1 MIWKLTPGLSCGLRR
16 IGRVTEGVL
25 LHVAKEV
32 DVVEPMA
39 KFTAAL
45 QGKKGVRSIFNVGLE
60 EWRPAEGDQYDLVW
74 AQWCVGHLTD
84 EELVAFLQRCQ
95 AVLRPVDGVI
105 VLKENLSTQGADLFD
120 DLDSSVTRYVT

>member
-1 MIWKLTPGLSCGLRR
+1 M
-16 IGRVTEGVL
+16 L

-95 AVLRPVDGVI
+95 TVLRPVDGVI

-120 DLDSSVTRYVT
+120 DLDSSVTRYVN

>member
-1 MIWKLTPGLSCGLRR
+1 M
-16 IGRVTEGVL
+16 L

-60 EWRPAEGDQYDLVW
+60 EWRPTEGVQYDLIW

-84 EELVAFLQRCQ
+84 EELVAFLERCKT
-95 AVLRPVDGVI
+95 VLRSVDGVI

-120 DLDSSVTRYVT
+120 DVDSSVTRYVV